1 MFREFRSQTALVVCL
16 LSTQLMLAATTQAQ
30 DEKADDKPAK
40 PELKVTVDTGD
51 KDPTESWKALLA
63 RRLTIFERLQ
73 ELKKKFADAE
83 TSDEKRTIRDEYV
96 DLIREFEVQVYPE
109 MLDLAATIYE
119 KDQNELDAGEIV
131 MKEAF
136 NNNDFDRSAEI
147 SSKLL
152 SANRKTKDVLS
163 MGAVSQF
170 ALHNFDQAYAMFT
183 EAQKMNRLDLR
194 YETYI
199 ESASKYRELWKKE
212 QEIRAKEA
220 ALKGDAALPRIEFDT
235 TKGKIVFELF
245 EDQAP
250 NTVANMINLVEGK
263 KYDGIA
269 FHRVINGFMAQ
280 GGDPNTLDDDPT
292 NDGYGGPGY
301 SIACECYEDDARYH
315 FRGSLSMA
323 HSGPDTG
330 GSQFFITHLPTDW
343 LNPRKEPEKG
353 GHTVFGRV
361 VEGMSLAASLRR
373 GDKINKATVIRK
385 RPHEYKPEITP
396 DEDPEEPAD
405 DTEKN
410 SKSDADKTDDQDSK
424 DE

>member
-1 MFREFRSQTALVVCL
+1 MIRESRLLTALVFFPLCA
-16 LSTQLMLAATTQAQ
+16 QLMLASVVQAQ
-30 DEKADDKPAK
+30 DEKADDGTVASPA
-40 PELKVTVDTGD
+40 LKVTVDSEK
-51 KDPTESWKALLA
+51 KDPTESWKSLLA
-63 RRLTIFERLQ
+63 RRLTIFEKLQ
-73 ELKKKFADAE
+73 TLQKKFADAE
-83 TSDEKRTIRDEYV
+83 TSDEKRTVRDEYV
-96 DLIREFEVQVYPE
+96 DLIREFEVEIYPD
-109 MLDLAATIYE
+109 MLDLASKIYAT
-119 KDQNELDAGEIV
+119 NEGDLDAGEIV

-152 SANRKTKDVLS
+152 TANRKTKDVIS

-170 ALHNFDQAYAMFT
+170 ALHNFEQAYALFT

-199 ESASKYRELWKKE
+199 DSARKYQELLKTE
-212 QEIRAKEA
+212 QEIRAKED
-220 ALKGDAALPRIEFDT
+220 ALEGDAALPRIEFDT

-245 EDQAP
+245 EDHAP
-250 NTVANMINLVEGK
+250 NTVANAISLVEGG

-280 GGDPNTLDDDPT
+280 GGDPNTLDEDPG

-301 SIACECYEDDARYH
+301 SIACECYEKGTRMH

-343 LNPRKEPEKG
+343 LNARAEPDKG

-361 VEGMSLAASLRR
+361 IEGMKVAASLKR
-373 GDKINKATVIRK
+373 GDKINKATVLRK
-385 RPHEYKPEITP
+385 RPHDYKPVITLDEKPVEP
-396 DEDPEEPAD
+396 D
-405 DTEKN
+405 
-410 SKSDADKTDDQDSK
+410 SDASNDASSK
-424 DE
+424 DDGSKTE